1 MNILEIDGVSAGYG
15 KSQVL
20 FDVSLNVEE
29 KSICCIM
36 GPNGSGKSTLLK
48 TIFGLTNIYS
58 GSIKFGGRPLRGE
71 KPHKI
76 VKLGIA
82 YLRQQENAYLNL
94 KVRENLLMAAYTLP
108 KAEIDKRRSYVLELF
123 PELTQFLERKVGTL
137 SGGERQLLI
146 MAMALIREPSLMM
159 LDEPSA
165 NLSPKVT
172 GKVFEKIVEL
182 NRDLGITVLLVEQ
195 NTKMGLE
202 VSDES
207 YLLVSG
213 RVNFH
218 GKSAELAVNKELG
231 RLFLGL

>member
-1 MNILEIDGVSAGYG
+1 MNILEVDKLSAGYG

-20 FDVSLNVEE
+20 FDVSLKVEE
-29 KSICCIM
+29 KSMCAIM

-48 TIFGLTNIYS
+48 TIFGLTDVYG
-58 GSIKFGGRPLRGE
+58 GSIKFGERSLVGE

-76 VKLGIA
+76 AKLGIA
-82 YLRQQENAYLNL
+82 YLRQQENVYLNL
-94 KVRENLLMAAYTLP
+94 KVRENLTMAAYILSKEET
-108 KAEIDKRRSYVLELF
+108 DKRMSYVLEIF
-123 PELTQFLERKVGTL
+123 PELIGFLERKVSTM
-137 SGGERQLLI
+137 SGGERQMLI

-165 NLSPKVT
+165 NLSPKIT
-172 GKVFEKIVEL
+172 EKVFQRIVEL
-182 NRDLGITVLLVEQ
+182 NRDLGVTVLLVEQ

-202 VSDES
+202 VSDET

-213 RVNFH
+213 RVNYH
-218 GKSAELAVNKELG
+218 AKSTDLAANKELG